1 MVCQLILRKWYFLT
15 RKVKRRF
22 PDYANYLLCN
32 HWFHIFI
39 EVSCWER
46 VKGLPTENCPNCLY
60 FNISYFPVETP
71 FQVYPKKIKKFQ
83 VCSKRN
89 QKSVPSV
96 FMISAGGK
104 IDKNLAIVGFKK
116 SYYLNMPLQKS
127 SKNPKYS
134 KKTQKY
140 SIFGQILEIFNQ
152 NWPFSHWTGNLDIF
166 KSTITWACRGRKCV
180 GVVSKGF
187 SWFKSCKNHSNLF
200 MIEQKSFL
208 IMILNRTAPATESG
222 LLRRTISRCVTN

>member
-134 KKTQKY
+134 KK
-140 SIFGQILEIFNQ
+140 N
-152 NWPFSHWTGNLDIF
+152 
-166 KSTITWACRGRKCV
+166 
-180 GVVSKGF
+180 SK
-187 SWFKSCKNHSNLF
+187 
-200 MIEQKSFL
+200 
-208 IMILNRTAPATESG
+208 ILNFWPNIRDFQPK
-222 LLRRTISRCVTN
+222 LTIFPLNGKFRYF